1 MYGASSSTAA
11 GVGSATLLAQ
21 TGLDSFWLV
30 VSGVAF
36 VMAGVVMTRLR
47 PKKEF

>member
-1 MYGASSSTAA
+1 M
-11 GVGSATLLAQ
+11 LAQ
-21 TGLDSFWLV
+21 TGLDSFWMV

-36 VMAGVVMTRLR
+36 VMAGVVLTRLR